1 MSHKKMLQD
10 RKNTWSN
17 RPRLLVTGVTA
28 LMVVASR
35 GWAALVEVG
44 LQVEV
49 DLRVRVVNGGTA
61 LDFSRYGQGVIKAP
75 LHCVK
80 TIKTF

>member
-1 MSHKKMLQD
+1 
-10 RKNTWSN
+10 
-17 RPRLLVTGVTA
+17 
-28 LMVVASR
+28 MVVASR

>member
-1 MSHKKMLQD
+1 
-10 RKNTWSN
+10 
-17 RPRLLVTGVTA
+17 
-28 LMVVASR
+28 MVVASR

-61 LDFSRYGQGVIKAP
+61 LDISRYGQGVIKAP
-75 LHCVK
+75 LHRVK

>member
-1 MSHKKMLQD
+1 MSHKKMLQN
-10 RKNTWSN
+10 RKNTN

-61 LDFSRYGQGVIKAP
+61 LDFSRYRQGVIKAP
-75 LHCVK
+75 LHRVK